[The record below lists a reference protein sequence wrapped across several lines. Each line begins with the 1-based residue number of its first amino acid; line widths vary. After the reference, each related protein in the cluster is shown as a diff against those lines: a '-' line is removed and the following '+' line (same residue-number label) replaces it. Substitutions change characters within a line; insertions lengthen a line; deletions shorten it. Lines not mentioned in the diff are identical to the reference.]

1 MIIYIWLYIWIY
13 LHWYVNIKYDH
24 KYYKYYRIYVYIII
38 YIIIIYIYVLLYLF
52 ISSFKYIYISSSI
65 YIYIH
70 IHICVCACVYTTS
83 TISILGHPPLYLT
96 PIIPIEVPRRIASF
110 WAVFTE
116 PLEPQKAVHNIYTL
130 QIIGHTSISMKSWC
144 ENTLL
149 STHANITCKM
159 AKKLTVVLKKTSPG
173 IWPNYNI
180 SPT

>member
-1 MIIYIWLYIWIY
+1 MCLYIINY
-13 LHWYVNIKYDH
+13 NYT
-24 KYYKYYRIYVYIII
+24 YI
-38 YIIIIYIYVLLYLF
+38 L
-52 ISSFKYIYISSSI
+52 
-65 YIYIH
+65 
-70 IHICVCACVYTTS
+70 VYTTS
-83 TISILGHPPLYLT
+83 TISILGHPLVYLT

-159 AKKLTVVLKKTSPG
+159 AKKLTVVKKNKLPQQSG
-173 IWPNYNI
+173 QNYNI